1 MLNTHRLRALC
12 ALVAA
17 LALVAFTGCG
27 GDDKK
32 SDSGGSSSAAT
43 TPATTTTP
51 ADTGSDT
58 GGGDVEQYKTAA
70 QKAAT
75 DFKESA
81 QKASQEVQS
90 ASTPEGK
97 IAGLDSL
104 KDSVNQAADDF
115 EALDPPANVKADNDK
130 LVTEFRDLAGTVDQ
144 VKQAL
149 QTNDTKKATDAL
161 QKLQKSQ
168 TDIASTISSIQ
179 SKIGG

>member
-1 MLNTHRLRALC
+1 MLNTHRFRALC

-32 SDSGGSSSAAT
+32 DEGGSSSAAT
-43 TPATTTTP
+43 TPAETSTTP
-51 ADTGSDT
+51 ATEEPSS
-58 GGGDVEQYKTAA
+58 GGGDVADYKSGAE
-70 QKAAT
+70 KAAN

-104 KDSVNQAADDF
+104 KDSVTQAADDF

-130 LVTEFRDLAGTVDQ
+130 LVSEFRDLASTVDQ
-144 VKQAL
+144 VKEAL
-149 QTNDTKKATDAL
+149 QSNDTQKATDAL

-168 TDIASTISSIQ
+168 TDIASTIASIQ